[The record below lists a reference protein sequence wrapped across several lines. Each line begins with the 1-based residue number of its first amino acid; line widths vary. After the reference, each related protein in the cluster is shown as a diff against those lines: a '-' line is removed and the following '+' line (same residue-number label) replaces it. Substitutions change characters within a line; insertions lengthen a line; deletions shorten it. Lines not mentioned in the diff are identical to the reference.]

1 MKKEQNFKTR
11 IEEIAAKIAGNVN
24 EYDAGKVN
32 LPDSIKTKINSA
44 VTNQKDMAQFI
55 LDMIEEIIAG
65 EPGMSNIEKMSGWNS
80 ISTMLKRIA
89 GEKAGVPG
97 DEDTPDVSQ
106 ADMEKNALPPLK
118 EAFNRINRK

>member
-1 MKKEQNFKTR
+1 MKNEKEFKTR

-24 EYDAGKVN
+24 EYDGSKIN
-32 LPDSIKTKINSA
+32 LPDSLKARINSSIA
-44 VTNQKDMAQFI
+44 NQKDMAQFI
-55 LDMIEEIIAG
+55 LDTMAEILPG
-65 EPGMSNIEKMSGWNS
+65 ESGLQNLEKMSGWNS
-80 ISTMLKRIA
+80 ISTMLKKLA
-89 GEKAGVPG
+89 GAE